1 MYTEMELIRIYIG
14 ESQRAGRKPLYEA
27 IVEEA
32 HKRGLAGATV
42 TRGIMG
48 FGKNSQIRTSKIL
61 RLSED
66 LPLVIDIIDEPHRL
80 AEFMP
85 VLDTMVKQGLV
96 ISEKI
101 KVLINRHASPAG
113 ETVAGTAVVDRDKPG
128 EVTTEE
134 IHIYTDG
141 SAIGNP
147 GPGGYGVVLMMDGKT
162 MELSQGFSHTTN
174 NRMEMLA
181 VITALEKIPEP
192 HRTRNV
198 VVHSDSQYTING
210 ITKGWAKSWKRRDWK
225 KADGQPA
232 LNPDLW
238 KRMLAITELYPKLT
252 FKWVRGHA
260 GDPLNERVDQL
271 ANTAARSNV
280 GMLTDEGYTRK

>member
-1 MYTEMELIRIYIG
+1 MQTEMELLRIYIG
-14 ESQRAGRKPLYEA
+14 ESQRSGRKPLYEA

-42 TRGIMG
+42 MRGIMG
-48 FGKNSQIRTSKIL
+48 FGKNSEIRTSKIL

-66 LPLVIDIIDEPHRL
+66 LPLVIEIVDEPFRL
-80 AEFMP
+80 AEFIP
-85 VLDTMVKQGLV
+85 VLDKMVTQGLV

-101 KVLINRHASPAG
+101 KVLINRH
-113 ETVAGTAVVDRDKPG
+113 DRDKTPTTGKKPG
-128 EVTTEE
+128 GAVDEE

-147 GPGGYGVVLMMDGKT
+147 GPGGYGVILMMDGET
-162 MELSQGFSHTTN
+162 MEFSQGFNHTTN

-181 VITALEKIPEP
+181 VITALEKIPHS
-192 HRTRNV
+192 HRKRKVT
-198 VVHSDSQYTING
+198 VHSDSQYTING
-210 ITKGWAKSWKRRDWK
+210 ITKGWAKNWEKRGWK

-238 KRMLAITELYPKLT
+238 KKMLAVTEQYSGLT
-252 FKWVRGHA
+252 FQWVRGHA
-260 GDPLNERVDQL
+260 GNPLNERVDNL
-271 ANTAARSNV
+271 ANTAARTSL

>member
-1 MYTEMELIRIYIG
+1 MQTKMELLRIYIG
-14 ESQRAGRKPLYEA
+14 EGQRCGRKPLYEA

-48 FGKNSQIRTSKIL
+48 FGKNSKIRTSKIL

-66 LPLVIDIIDEPHRL
+66 LPLVIDIVDEPHRL
-80 AEFMP
+80 AQFVP
-85 VLDTMVKQGLV
+85 VLKDMVKQGLV
-96 ISEKI
+96 ISESI
-101 KVLINRHASPAG
+101 NVLINRHGQQEQGDPSPPITTKKSPGAS
-113 ETVAGTAVVDRDKPG
+113 TND
-128 EVTTEE
+128 

-147 GPGGYGVVLMMDGKT
+147 GPGGYGILLILDGENT
-162 MELSQGFSHTTN
+162 EFSQGFEYTTN

-181 VITALEKIPEP
+181 VITALEKIPET
-192 HRTRNV
+192 HRTRKV

-210 ITKGWAKSWKRRDWK
+210 ITKGWAKGWK
-225 KADGQPA
+225 KRGWKKSDGKPA

-238 KRMLAITELYPKLT
+238 KRMLDITEQYSGLT
-252 FKWVRGHA
+252 FKWVKGHA
-260 GDPLNERVDQL
+260 GHSLNEKVDQL
-271 ANTAARSNV
+271 ANRSARNTV
-280 GMLTDEGYTRK
+280 GRLVDEGYDRK